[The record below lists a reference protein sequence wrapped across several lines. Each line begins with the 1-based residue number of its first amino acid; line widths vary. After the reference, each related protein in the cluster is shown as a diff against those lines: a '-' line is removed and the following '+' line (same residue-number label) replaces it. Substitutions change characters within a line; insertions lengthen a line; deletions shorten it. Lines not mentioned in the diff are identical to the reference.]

1 MRFQM
6 MLAYMC
12 LTACGGSF
20 QSSSEELSEAGQDG
34 EVSVSLA
41 EEPEASVKLEASVWL
56 EANVPEVSVVD
67 AGTDVMLLS
76 DAFEASLDVE
86 LIKETSADV
95 MMGTCSSEYRTA
107 FCDGAVCIA
116 SPCNDQRPNYWSC
129 TDWDTPPSSD
139 DCVDEGFIGF
149 NNQGKAYCCASDQ

>member
-1 MRFQM
+1 
-6 MLAYMC
+6 MC

-20 QSSSEELSEAGQDG
+20 QSSSEELSEAGRD
-34 EVSVSLA
+34 SVSLA